1 MQRACS
7 QRLRFIE
14 LFLGVRSCTGP
25 FCIKGHL
32 LAQDIYKVRS
42 PPHSPQAPGMADSYV
57 HWHRLG
63 LISSISSHFLLPK
76 LQITFLSFL
85 LSFAYSF
92 KMAPPLTCCTAWDR
106 LLSLPGPQH

>member
-25 FCIKGHL
+25 FWIKGHL

-85 LSFAYSF
+85 LSFAHSF